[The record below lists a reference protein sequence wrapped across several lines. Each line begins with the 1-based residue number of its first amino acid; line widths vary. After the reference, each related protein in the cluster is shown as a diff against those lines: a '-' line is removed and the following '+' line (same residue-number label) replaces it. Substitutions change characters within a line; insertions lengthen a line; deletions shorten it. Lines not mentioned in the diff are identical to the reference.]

1 MSDKPKIVFDVNIY
15 ARTYNEDGLV
25 TDFFSI
31 QGEHLDDATLET
43 LRLAIYEE
51 VNRQLDAKIS
61 RLRSV

>member
-31 QGEHLDDATLET
+31 QGEHLDDATSVSYTHLT
-43 LRLAIYEE
+43 LPTKA
-51 VNRQLDAKIS
+51 
-61 RLRSV
+61 

>member
-31 QGEHLDDATLET
+31 QGEHLDDATFET

-51 VNRQLDAKIS
+51 VNRHLDAKIT